1 MGSGRGPWR
10 GPGGHITSV
19 LRALKGVG
27 GEDQPGEL
35 VAEVLDKLWVNRLPV
50 IGRGSHTLIAWS
62 IEVRRC
68 EITRCLSETL
78 RLLRMYPNPDPRSLA
93 ARGACTYLPAV
104 MIRATRQRAALLALT
119 AALASFLATS
129 SDRVLCLAPGNHVA
143 IEPVHPEAGCWTV
156 SRGGADEGRSLAS
169 PQRAC
174 VDVPLYGGLGTT
186 SADPPSGTER
196 QPLAVDFTAVA
207 FAEAVQI
214 SAPDRSRSLLFPV
227 SSSSSDRLR
236 LGTVVLLI

>member
-129 SDRVLCLAPGNHVA
+129 PDRVLCLAPGDHVA
-143 IEPVHPEAGCWTV
+143 VEPVHPESGCRTL
-156 SRGGADEGRSLAS
+156 SGGSQDEGRSLTS

-174 VDVPLYGGLGTT
+174 VDVPLDMGFGTT
-186 SADPPSGTER
+186 SARPPSTTDR
-196 QPLAVDFTAVA
+196 QALTVDFTAVA
-207 FAEAVQI
+207 FAAAVQVP
-214 SAPDRSRSLLFPV
+214 APDRSRSLPLPAR
-227 SSSSSDRLR
+227 SSSSDGLR